1 MYLFFVMCA
10 ICTSHLILRRL
21 TEEYWM
27 STNHGRLYSSFMR
40 LVCDAPQIGRNQ
52 LPWKHD
58 CIVYD
63 GILYVYIY

>member
-1 MYLFFVMCA
+1 
-10 ICTSHLILRRL
+10 
-21 TEEYWM
+21 
-27 STNHGRLYSSFMR
+27 MR

-63 GILYVYIY
+63 GILYVYIYWSEQNGDVT